1 MKNSI
6 KKLTFLFLIFLFSC
20 NGNKNKKTIT
30 DNNFTTQNEILF
42 EVDTANSSISWVGTM
57 VGIYKHNGLIGI
69 KEGNLSWDG
78 NSFYEGKFTI
88 NMKSITQLDTLYKTE
103 ENKLVRHLESDDFF
117 DVINYPT
124 ASFTITESKPENN
137 SITGNLTIRGI
148 TNSET
153 VSEIFFDKEL
163 NTVSGTIS
171 FDRQKYGVSF
181 KGSSK
186 DMLISDDVD
195 LKVNLKLVNEN

>member
-1 MKNSI
+1 
-6 KKLTFLFLIFLFSC
+6 
-20 NGNKNKKTIT
+20 
-30 DNNFTTQNEILF
+30 
-42 EVDTANSSISWVGTM
+42 
-57 VGIYKHNGLIGI
+57 
-69 KEGNLSWDG
+69 
-78 NSFYEGKFTI
+78 
-88 NMKSITQLDTLYKTE
+88 MKSITQLDTLYKTE

-124 ASFTITESKPENN
+124 ASFTITKSKPENS

-163 NTVSGTIS
+163 STVSGSIS

-195 LKVNLKLVNEN
+195 LKINLKLVNEN